1 MWIEATPSSWAAV
14 VIGVMVGVYWLRVMQ
29 LVWRTKKTAG
39 RAANLVPPEL
49 LGRVLRLI
57 WGPVVVL
64 WIFLPML
71 MPFVRGLPVG
81 LRPVVFAGSEVV
93 GWIAAAVVAA
103 AFAVTWVCWVR
114 MGTSWRMG
122 IDPNEKTN
130 LILTGPYAYVRHPIY
145 GLSQVMMVATF
156 CAWPSAVMGVVAILH
171 LCLMQWE
178 VRREDR
184 YLVMLHGPVYGEYV
198 KRVGRFVPR
207 FSRWK

>member
-93 GWIAAAVVAA
+93 G
-103 AFAVTWVCWVR
+103 
-114 MGTSWRMG
+114 
-122 IDPNEKTN
+122 
-130 LILTGPYAYVRHPIY
+130 
-145 GLSQVMMVATF
+145 
-156 CAWPSAVMGVVAILH
+156 
-171 LCLMQWE
+171 
-178 VRREDR
+178 
-184 YLVMLHGPVYGEYV
+184 
-198 KRVGRFVPR
+198 
-207 FSRWK
+207 